1 LAARATSGGRSWIA
15 DRQRGQGAVI
25 KRTRGRDRDEVKRNP
40 WAVSTRELQAM
51 AVGSVLYGLFGWAT
65 SGLRIPGPFNS
76 SIRPGVAIP
85 LFFGAAFGPVV
96 GFVVG
101 FAGNMIADLLS
112 GAGFLWNWNVGNGLM
127 GLVAGLA
134 TLYVS
139 RLDRGRNLVIAT
151 GFALLGVVVG
161 MGFASVTDI
170 WMDPRISNL
179 QGAWEQFYPIAI
191 SNAISAIVLVPLL
204 GASYESLVVR
214 PDEVEE
220 K

>member
-1 LAARATSGGRSWIA
+1 MRNEAAKYRGRGAEKEGGR
-15 DRQRGQGAVI
+15 
-25 KRTRGRDRDEVKRNP
+25 RNL
-40 WAVSTRELQAM
+40 WAVGNRELLAI

-65 SGLRIPGPFNS
+65 SGLKIPGPFNNT
-76 SIRPGVAIP
+76 IRPGVALP
-85 LFFGAAFGPVV
+85 MFFGAAFGPVV
-96 GFVVG
+96 GFIVG

-134 TLYVS
+134 GYYVS
-139 RLDRGRNLVIAT
+139 RLDKGRNLVIAT
-151 GFALLGVVVG
+151 GFALLGIVVG

-170 WMDPRISNL
+170 WMDPNINNL
-179 QGAWEQFYPIAI
+179 QGAWDEFYPLAV

-204 GASYESLVVR
+204 SASYESLVVR

-220 K
+220 VDK

>member
-1 LAARATSGGRSWIA
+1 MRRARVRDDGR
-15 DRQRGQGAVI
+15 
-25 KRTRGRDRDEVKRNP
+25 KNP
-40 WAVSTRELQAM
+40 WAVSTRELLAI

-65 SGLRIPGPFNS
+65 SGLKIPGPFNS

-112 GAGFLWNWNVGNGLM
+112 GVGFLWNWNVGNGLM

-134 TLYVS
+134 TYYVS
-139 RLDRGRNLVIAT
+139 RLDSGRSLAIAT
-151 GFALLGVVVG
+151 GFALLGIVVG

-170 WMDPRISNL
+170 WMDPNINDLR
-179 QGAWEQFYPIAI
+179 GAWDEFYPLVV
-191 SNAISAIVLVPLL
+191 SNSISAIVLVPLL

-214 PDEVEE
+214 PDEVERDT
-220 K
+220 